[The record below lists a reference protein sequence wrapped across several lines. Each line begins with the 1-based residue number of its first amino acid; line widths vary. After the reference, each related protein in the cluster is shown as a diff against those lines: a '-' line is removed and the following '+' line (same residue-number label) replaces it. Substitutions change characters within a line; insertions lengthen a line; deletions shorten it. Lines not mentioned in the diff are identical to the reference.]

1 MRYTVSAMSQAD
13 CPMPQIIDT
22 CPGPISGL
30 YLPRM
35 AWEALQQKKIQTTD
49 QLMAIADQLEQ
60 FDDIEPKMAQVIR
73 QALACATLREECM
86 LFEGHPGPWCA

>member
-1 MRYTVSAMSQAD
+1 
-13 CPMPQIIDT
+13 MPQIFDT

-35 AWEALQQKKIQTTD
+35 AWEALQQKKIRTID
-49 QLMAIADQLEQ
+49 QLMAIADQLEH
-60 FDDIEPKMAQVIR
+60 FDSIEPRMAHLIR
-73 QALACATLREECM
+73 QALAGATLREECM